1 MFYEHCCGRIQVIP
15 ILIDPYD
22 LSITAFHKIERLGS
36 NILPIRDLDT
46 FKYHNNLSLIAMDL
60 YCSITKKAAAQ
71 REIDDEW
78 ARVLQENSVDE
89 YLEFYKAY
97 RLSKYGEK
105 ALLAYKELLDE
116 QLWKQAVE
124 KDEVEYYLKYLKQS
138 PLQLHKNKAIAKIA
152 GIESKEVVYR
162 QDIQDSLNPG
172 ILLEYKSRFTE
183 NGKMSE
189 VNQQL
194 RTSFR
199 RPFDQYIEEKGKI
212 KTKANYLNYQIHQS
226 CTPEEVFTY
235 DLLEKVKRNID
246 LKMEV
251 LLAQTHDIKD
261 QLVRNT
267 FYGYGSCIL
276 LLLMIMGLN
285 IQINTASFKYHLIVI
300 LVIASFLILRAF
312 LRIKK
317 DVTWY
322 QQRCIELNKKFTQLK
337 IAFLKYDT
345 VIQGQITKLLNHA
358 EDWVVENQRKSI
370 QYYLFHKWIKK
381 SDRNPKWDY

>member
-1 MFYEHCCGRIQVIP
+1 
-15 ILIDPYD
+15 
-22 LSITAFHKIERLGS
+22 
-36 NILPIRDLDT
+36 
-46 FKYHNNLSLIAMDL
+46 
-60 YCSITKKAAAQ
+60 
-71 REIDDEW
+71 
-78 ARVLQENSVDE
+78 
-89 YLEFYKAY
+89 
-97 RLSKYGEK
+97 
-105 ALLAYKELLDE
+105 
-116 QLWKQAVE
+116 
-124 KDEVEYYLKYLKQS
+124 
-138 PLQLHKNKAIAKIA
+138 
-152 GIESKEVVYR
+152 
-162 QDIQDSLNPG
+162 
-172 ILLEYKSRFTE
+172 
-183 NGKMSE
+183 
-189 VNQQL
+189 
-194 RTSFR
+194 
-199 RPFDQYIEEKGKI
+199 
-212 KTKANYLNYQIHQS
+212 
-226 CTPEEVFTY
+226 
-235 DLLEKVKRNID
+235 
-246 LKMEV
+246 MEV